1 LSTISAAS
9 TVQTTPPVSAADP
22 GATNLATYLNA
33 LGIRLDVNILSNW
46 LSLVPVLALEVG
58 SLFAGLLSQPA
69 SRTPISPA
77 VEKRLIG
84 ATGEPPLTPV
94 ITPANDLFNAGAEA
108 FTETTSK
115 LRVSDDPSERLVDLL
130 RMSGGEVFGGQ
141 RTFAKAIGI
150 SPAYVNGL
158 LHDLKA
164 AGKVALNVGKNG
176 TRVRLVA

>member
-1 LSTISAAS
+1 MAQLEKEIAKWTARYTQRNGVRVLRRHTFIME
-9 TVQTTPPVSAADP
+9 TP
-22 GATNLATYLNA
+22 
-33 LGIRLDVNILSNW
+33 
-46 LSLVPVLALEVG
+46 
-58 SLFAGLLSQPA
+58 
-69 SRTPISPA
+69 
-77 VEKRLIG
+77 
-84 ATGEPPLTPV
+84 GEPPLTPV